1 LWLADS
7 KRVLRGWFP
16 LTLDRTIS
24 WLTYLQV
31 RLKMQDMFVDSTG
44 GAVPRAVDSSMNSLS
59 TSPINSVGSSS
70 KVSSELSVP
79 AVALFTRPC
88 WSIVQV
94 TNAATVRI
102 IKQMD
107 DF

>member
-1 LWLADS
+1 
-7 KRVLRGWFP
+7 VLRGWFP

-44 GAVPRAVDSSMNSLS
+44 GAVPRAVDSSANSLS
-59 TSPINSVGSSS
+59 TSPVNSVGSSS
-70 KVSSELSVP
+70 KVSSGVP
-79 AVALFTRPC
+79 APAVTLFTRLY
-88 WSIVQV
+88 WFIVQV

>member
-70 KVSSELSVP
+70 KVSSELSVC
-79 AVALFTRPC
+79 TSC
-88 WSIVQV
+88 C
-94 TNAATVRI
+94 TVHTMLLVYCAGDKRGHGADH
-102 IKQMD
+102 QTD
-107 DF
+107 G